1 MSFYDAVNKQI
12 NKALIAVRLPFRAR
26 LTKLQTKTPLQ
37 LVQGEGL
44 SQEQLESV
52 ELLQQFGFTSGV
64 PTDSQ
69 LIVLP
74 IGGKTVHSVIIATE
88 NTAFRIHVEHGETAI
103 YNQWGAKVVL
113 KKEKIVE
120 IDCEQLQIKA
130 TKGITM
136 QTESFSLVA
145 SEARMKTNLHVEGDV
160 FLSGRLQSD
169 GDQVAAGISLSQHTH
184 GGVESGGSN
193 TQPPSK

>member
-12 NKALIAVRLPFRAR
+12 NKALVAVRLPFRAR

-44 SQEQLESV
+44 SQEQLQSV

-88 NTAFRIHVEHGETAI
+88 NTAFRVHVEHGETAI

-136 QTESFSLVA
+136 QTEAFSLTA
-145 SEARMKTNLHVEGDV
+145 SEAKMKTKLYVEGDV
-160 FLSGRLQSD
+160 IVSGKLQSD